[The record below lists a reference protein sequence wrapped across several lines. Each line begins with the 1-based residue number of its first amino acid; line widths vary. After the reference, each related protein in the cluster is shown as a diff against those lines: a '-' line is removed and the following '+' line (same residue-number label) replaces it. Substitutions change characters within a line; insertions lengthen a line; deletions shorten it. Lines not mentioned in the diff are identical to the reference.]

1 MDNNTTYQITVAAS
15 TKNLAKVRE
24 FISKHAAS
32 EGFSPQTVADLC
44 LAVDEAYTNIIK
56 HAYKFDSTKSV
67 KIDLEFDDQKLSVRL
82 KDKGESFNEAKY
94 VMPDISEQVKNK
106 RRGGMGVYLMK
117 KLMDEVNYDS
127 SGDENEIVILKKRE

>member
-1 MDNNTTYQITVAAS
+1 LDNITTYQITVAAS

-24 FISKHAAS
+24 FISEHATS

-56 HAYKFDSTKSV
+56 HAYKFDASKSV

-82 KDKGESFNEAKY
+82 RDKGESFNEDKY
-94 VMPDISEQVKNK
+94 VMPDISEQIKNK
-106 RRGGMGVYLMK
+106 RRGGMGIYLMK
-117 KLMDEVNYDS
+117 KLMDKVTYDT
-127 SGDENEIVILKKRE
+127 SGSENEIIMLKKRE